1 MLGADMGDFAS
12 AQGQRELHAADN
24 TFEKSGTGNIE
35 SWWSLV

>member
-1 MLGADMGDFAS
+1 MGDLAS
-12 AQGQRELHAADN
+12 AQGQRELHAADH